1 MYCSKCSLRNPI
13 QSLIFWNAIFNDIQ
27 ILCLGFLWWTMLA
40 SHQNRSPRIFNEF
53 CLFFFIIS
61 TNNNLIQD
69 ILIYFFNFE
78 ELCWNPHVHT
88 TKGKNGVW
96 CRNTL
101 EIGIFRNPIEWSICT
116 RNDRDAR
123 LAERCLLLGE
133 MEYIVTSYSLFLHLP
148 WLSCPVKTV
157 CQITEVKLSD
167 HS

>member
-1 MYCSKCSLRNPI
+1 MNCKTVLVCMYFSLKYHHPSVSTR
-13 QSLIFWNAIFNDIQ
+13 
-27 ILCLGFLWWTMLA
+27 CTWTMLA

-101 EIGIFRNPIEWSICT
+101 EIDIFRNPIEWSMCT